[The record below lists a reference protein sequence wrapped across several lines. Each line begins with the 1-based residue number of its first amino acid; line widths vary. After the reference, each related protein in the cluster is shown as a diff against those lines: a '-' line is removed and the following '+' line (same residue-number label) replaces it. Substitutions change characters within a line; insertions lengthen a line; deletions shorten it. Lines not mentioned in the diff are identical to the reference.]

1 MSEIP
6 RWTPKYLT
14 SWEESGAMR
23 PATHGGYVDYS
34 DHVAAMQAAIPEPK
48 FTVGD
53 VVEWDSFGYKRFA
66 VCQVIFDSK
75 RGEWRYA
82 TETAVYFWESSLI
95 LYVPPTPEPKMRF
108 NIGDRVVDG
117 KWIGTV
123 KFVTTFESRP
133 TIYTICWDKGGVSD
147 SDSESIV
154 LYVPPVT
161 TCGCPSG
168 YVKEVTAPEAKFK
181 VGDVVVNTKGNSWK
195 VTEVKYVYGSGWRY
209 YSDEPG
215 FDLECYVTLY
225 VPPTT
230 AKFKVGDRVVTK
242 LTTKPWTITT
252 ADYVPKWK
260 DWYYEGKGEE
270 GYETDIDLYVPPKP
284 AELIPTLKEHE
295 WVRGTYKTTGIAF
308 GPCTVYF
315 NEIGAMFAGD
325 NNLIHWNTGKI
336 SDELATLERCDA
348 PEVK

>member
-154 LYVPPVT
+154 LYVPPT
-161 TCGCPSG
+161 
-168 YVKEVTAPEAKFK
+168 
-181 VGDVVVNTKGNSWK
+181 
-195 VTEVKYVYGSGWRY
+195 
-209 YSDEPG
+209 
-215 FDLECYVTLY
+215 
-225 VPPTT
+225 
-230 AKFKVGDRVVTK
+230 
-242 LTTKPWTITT
+242 
-252 ADYVPKWK
+252 
-260 DWYYEGKGEE
+260 
-270 GYETDIDLYVPPKP
+270 P

-295 WVRGTYKTTGIAF
+295 WVRGTYKTGTAF
-308 GPCTVYF
+308 GPCTTYY
-315 NEIGAMFAGD
+315 NEIGAMSAG
-325 NNLIHWNTGKI
+325 NNHLIHWNTGKT